1 MKQIIIT
8 AFLFTSFFA
17 LAFYSC
23 GDSKGKKGIQAD
35 NIAFDSYGYQPIP
48 AGYDY
53 MIDTAQLAA
62 AVASGNTAYIR
73 MHGWSL
79 WAGIMQPA
87 DSSTWPV
94 WFTWPTTQLATTMP
108 SLNETAL
115 AATANNTK
123 GQSLIRTNKALTSS
137 GTIMDT
143 LNLPYYPI
151 PDSVA
156 ILYPGVVNV
165 KTNSITPGKHFLFN
179 GDIMI
184 PTESISLPG
193 FNWVR
198 QNALYNPAILNSLDS
213 NYLATGKTHVL
224 STPPTQ
230 IITKHMFW
238 PVSASG
244 FTALPVWNDN
254 YDSTYTQYAGY
265 ETWKNLIAIDPTN
278 QYRNQIRPVTYLHG
292 VFEPDSTTP
301 IAPVTNKLAVV
312 HGIDEF
318 YSHKVTQADWDS
330 FSEND
335 KAIINAASFWANNKR
350 FQVGDYLIT
359 IAMHINTKE
368 ISTWALQSVFWSDL
382 PEIGKYAANKPN
394 LPSAI
399 GPWKHYKMVDAY
411 GITGPNGNLPVGIN
425 PYIELVIHP
434 VATNCNNC
442 HSRAGWPEGKTGD
455 SASYQNP
462 GCLNLLGKFS
472 ASTTPC
478 LQKILLTDFQWFLP
492 DDAANNISIPT
503 VKKSK

>member
-1 MKQIIIT
+1 MKKIILT
-8 AFLFTSFFA
+8 ALLCTSFSVLLF
-17 LAFYSC
+17 FSC
-23 GDSKGKKGIQAD
+23 NNSKEKKETVTD
-35 NIAFDSYGYQPIP
+35 NITFDSSQYQPIP
-48 AGYDY
+48 PGYDY
-53 MIDTAQLAA
+53 MTDTTQLAA
-62 AVASGNTAYIR
+62 AVASGNTAYVR
-73 MHGWSL
+73 QHAWSL

-94 WFTWPTTQLATTMP
+94 WYTWPTTQLATAMPTMDGKV
-108 SLNETAL
+108 L
-115 AATANNTK
+115 AATAGNTS
-123 GQSLIRTNKALTSS
+123 GESLIKTNKSLTLS

-143 LNLPYYPI
+143 LKLPYYPI

-156 ILYPGVVNV
+156 IMYPNVVNV
-165 KTNSITPGKHFLFN
+165 NGNSITPGKHFLFN

-198 QNALYNPAILNSLDS
+198 QNALYNPAVLNSLDS
-213 NYLATGKTHVL
+213 NYLATGKTHVI

-238 PVSASG
+238 PVSATG
-244 FTALPVWNDN
+244 FTALPVWNDD
-254 YDSTYTQYAGY
+254 YDSTYTKYAGY

-278 QYRNQIRPVTYLHG
+278 LNRNQLRSVTYLHG
-292 VFEPDSTTP
+292 VFQPDSVTP
-301 IAPVTNKLAVV
+301 IAPVTNKYAVV

-330 FSEND
+330 FSDND
-335 KAIINAASFWANNKR
+335 KAIINAASFWANNKS
-350 FQVGDYLIT
+350 FQIGDYLIT

-382 PEIGKYAANKPN
+382 PDIGKYAANKPN
-394 LPSAI
+394 LPKAQ

-411 GITGPNGNLPVGIN
+411 GIAGTNGNLPVGMN

-442 HSRAGWPEGKTGD
+442 HIRAGWPEGKTGD

-472 ASTTPC
+472 TSATPC
-478 LQKILLTDFQWFLP
+478 LQKVLLTDFQWFLS
-492 DDAANNISIPT
+492 DDASANISTSI